1 MFFSRVSSRCFCCL
15 LRSEFENGWILKG
28 PFFVEGLVDVMF
40 DFFYVK
46 NCIFLLVLRCFHV
59 VVVEQRR
66 NLVSN
71 NGLDPA

>member
-40 DFFYVK
+40 DFFVK